1 MRADCGKGFTV
12 CYIFVQHISLFFR
25 TRSLL
30 HVFHVCVRAPEP
42 SAFGNEQEEIEWHH
56 IPPEWRLWLRY
67 ARKVPPS
74 DEEIRKGEAQRAFT
88 LARAIEIEEDDQRQ
102 RSLETATGTHR
113 REPSQDGQ
121 AARMAYLAD
130 RVHGRSAGM
139 PPAPNPMARPKGP
152 STEGTGR
159 GDSFKVGTWDPNAL

>member
-1 MRADCGKGFTV
+1 
-12 CYIFVQHISLFFR
+12 
-25 TRSLL
+25 
-30 HVFHVCVRAPEP
+30 VCVRAPEP

-67 ARKVPPS
+67 ARKAPPS

-102 RSLETATGTHR
+102 RSLEMATGTHR

-159 GDSFKVGTWDPNAL
+159 GDSFKVGTWDPNA